1 MAKRVRMITDVEDA
15 LLGHQVLQQLSMKH
29 LKRILYRLDAIDEL
43 TGTFKTEEMLDN
55 EIRDISTP
63 VTVCRVK
70 FMQTMRRM
78 GFSNSDGKLLSRVY
92 SVLDLRLQ
100 DEVEVGKCVD
110 FFKSVRGRLRPK
122 SKHGW

>member
-1 MAKRVRMITDVEDA
+1 MVEDA